1 MNYLKRDDNTQR
13 IFLTESALNVEDIL
27 KEKYD
32 YIWDAINDENFI
44 LKSPECNLF
53 KELLYDNK
61 VVGFCSYDFSR
72 QFMTVAL
79 NNIYI
84 LHNFRR
90 KGIFYRELKKIIET
104 HQKPS
109 IVEPTHLIVEILIKY
124 GFAQKI
130 NDNIVAS
137 AIEFVIPG
145 HNVISDCDRRR
156 TGRDPRRGQQPP
168 RQVDSAQRDRAGRLP
183 ARARRREIG
192 RAHV

>member
-72 QFMTVAL
+72 QS
-79 NNIYI
+79 
-84 LHNFRR
+84 
-90 KGIFYRELKKIIET
+90 
-104 HQKPS
+104 Q
-109 IVEPTHLIVEILIKY
+109 
-124 GFAQKI
+124 
-130 NDNIVAS
+130 
-137 AIEFVIPG
+137 
-145 HNVISDCDRRR
+145 
-156 TGRDPRRGQQPP
+156 
-168 RQVDSAQRDRAGRLP
+168 
-183 ARARRREIG
+183 
-192 RAHV
+192 